1 MAFGTPYYIG
11 SSTPSASTTQTIT
24 VGTATS
30 AGDAIIVSTGCSSTS
45 VTVSGIIDSSS
56 NTYTAAIPAVTSDEF
71 GQVWIAPDSAALTTS
86 DTITVTYVGSGGEK
100 LAVAV
105 GVSGVATS
113 SEVDSAKASAQASTG
128 SPSVTSGTLAHASE
142 LAIGVIFNKSTGGA
156 PSGFGSFAETTSQ
169 QSGTSP
175 YVTVCYLDT
184 ASTTAVTFSAT
195 ITSTDWSAFIIPLL
209 SGGNTSNLT
218 LAGTVNVAPAIV
230 RTAGRP
236 LAATITAGGRI
247 VRGAGKPVTAT
258 VNAAAAVTRQVAR
271 PLAATVTAA
280 TVLQAARN
288 AGESLTVTGS
298 ITNPPSVGLGL
309 SVRVLTG
316 AAAATAQPGATFAS
330 GVGDN
335 LVPQYGLTP
344 TGTGSYIYGCTVYAP
359 ATTATVDANTTSL
372 LNYATSSVAVFAYR
386 GTGKTTSGVAVT
398 YGGSAPAATGG
409 DFVQAEILAS
419 GTLAEDASS
428 PAAVTSATASSLTT
442 ASFTPPSGS
451 LLVAII
457 TGVDS
462 SFGAD
467 ISSITDTAGLTWTQ
481 LVYYNGAGGVSAIWA
496 AQAPTAHIV
505 TLPAAL
511 TAAAALARRPGK
523 ALTATIA
530 TAATLTLRAGK
541 ALTVVANVA
550 ATLLRGIQRPVA
562 GTVNVQATV
571 PRTATRILAAALP
584 AAAALTRKTGKPLP
598 AVVTAA
604 AAAAFSTGKVL
615 AAAMSTAAA
624 LARNTGKTLTV
635 AINAA
640 AAGTITKVRQV
651 VLAAAVTVSGG
662 MGRQAGKLLTA
673 AVNTAASAGRV
684 ISRTLSAVADLAVTV
699 AIGGH
704 SVVYQLTLAA
714 ASSVTSTVTAAAGRL
729 VVIWSTGMAR
739 LKWTAGGARTR
750 WKTITGRWKWPSG
763 PSRG

>member
-218 LAGTVNVAPAIV
+218 LAGTVNVAP
-230 RTAGRP
+230 
-236 LAATITAGGRI
+236 
-247 VRGAGKPVTAT
+247 
-258 VNAAAAVTRQVAR
+258 
-271 PLAATVTAA
+271 
-280 TVLQAARN
+280 
-288 AGESLTVTGS
+288 
-298 ITNPPSVGLGL
+298 
-309 SVRVLTG
+309 
-316 AAAATAQPGATFAS
+316 
-330 GVGDN
+330 
-335 LVPQYGLTP
+335 
-344 TGTGSYIYGCTVYAP
+344 
-359 ATTATVDANTTSL
+359 
-372 LNYATSSVAVFAYR
+372 
-386 GTGKTTSGVAVT
+386 
-398 YGGSAPAATGG
+398 
-409 DFVQAEILAS
+409 
-419 GTLAEDASS
+419 
-428 PAAVTSATASSLTT
+428 
-442 ASFTPPSGS
+442 
-451 LLVAII
+451 
-457 TGVDS
+457 
-462 SFGAD
+462 
-467 ISSITDTAGLTWTQ
+467 
-481 LVYYNGAGGVSAIWA
+481 
-496 AQAPTAHIV
+496 
-505 TLPAAL
+505 
-511 TAAAALARRPGK
+511 ALARRPGK

>member
-209 SGGNTSNLT
+209 SAGNTSNLT

-298 ITNPPSVGLGL
+298 ITNPPSAGLGL

-316 AAAATAQPGATFAS
+316 AAAATAQSGATFAS
-330 GVGDN
+330 VVGGVP
-335 LVPQYGLTP
+335 PQYDLTP
-344 TGTGSYIYGCTVYAP
+344 TATGSYIYGCTVYSP

-372 LNYATSSVAVFAYR
+372 LNYAASSVAVFAFR
-386 GTGKTTSGVAVT
+386 GTGQTTEGVAVF
-398 YGGSAPAATGG
+398 YGGSAPTATGG
-409 DFVQAEILAS
+409 DFVQAEILAQ

-428 PAAVTSATASSLTT
+428 PAAVDSATASTLTT
-442 ASFTPPSGS
+442 ASFTPPAGS
-451 LLVAII
+451 LLVAMIAGI
-457 TGVDS
+457 DS
-462 SFGAD
+462 GFSAD
-467 ISSITDTAGLTWTQ
+467 TSSITDTAGLAWTQ
-481 LVYYNGAGGVSAIWA
+481 LTEYNAAGGVAAIWA

-541 ALTVVANVA
+541 ALTAVANVA

-598 AVVTAA
+598 AAVTAA

-615 AAAMSTAAA
+615 AAAMNTAAA

-673 AVNTAASAGRV
+673 TVNTAVSAGRV

-704 SVVYQLTLAA
+704 SVVYQLTLTA